1 MADATESDAVIEAI
15 LRRYHL
21 DDATK
26 LEIAAEFG
34 ISRFKVARLLDD
46 AKRRGLVRIE
56 ITPSAADL
64 DRSERLRRALGL
76 RRAVVV
82 SEATGRDPDAVRR
95 AVGRASA
102 RLLTE
107 LAGRESV
114 VGISASLALIAME
127 EEIESLGQST
137 VVQLC
142 GVHTD
147 QVAGVGPVEL
157 VRRVAAKSSGRSRVF
172 YAPFVTPTVST
183 ARDLRRDPAV
193 RWTMSAYARL
203 DVAAVSVGSW
213 EPGASGLY
221 DSLTPEESIELTA
234 AGVVAEVC
242 GIAVDRHGEAVSTT
256 ATDRV
261 LGISY
266 GELRAVPEVIAVVPT
281 AGRAAAIRAL
291 AAGTL
296 ITSIVTSAEIADQ
309 ILAGDAAQADSD

>member
-1 MADATESDAVIEAI
+1 MTSATESDAVIEAI

-26 LEIAAEFG
+26 LEIASEFG
-34 ISRFKVARLLDD
+34 ISRFKVARLLED

-114 VGISASLALIAME
+114 VGISASLALIAMG
-127 EEIESLGQST
+127 EEIETLGEST

-142 GVHTD
+142 GVHTN

-157 VRRVAAKSSGRSRVF
+157 VRDIAAKSSGRSRVF
-172 YAPFVTPTVST
+172 YAPFVMPTAAS
-183 ARDLRRDPAV
+183 AHDLRRDPSV
-193 RWTMSAYARL
+193 RLTMSAYARL

-213 EPGASGLY
+213 APGSSGLH
-221 DSLTPEESIELTA
+221 DSLSPEESAELA
-234 AGVVAEVC
+234 DAGAVAEVC
-242 GIAVDRHGEAVSTT
+242 GIVVDRDGEPVTSA
-256 ATDRV
+256 ATERV
-261 LGISY
+261 LGISFD
-266 GELRAVPEVIAVVPT
+266 ELRRVPEVIAVVPT
-281 AGRAAAIRAL
+281 SGRAAAIRAL

-296 ITSIVTSAEIADQ
+296 ITSLVTSAELADE
-309 ILAGDAAQADSD
+309 ILAGGPAQADSR